1 MNVDAFPVC
10 MAYPLPYPK
19 LALAVLGPLEPRR
32 FVGIGSLPCHSL
44 TYSAGASLRPR
55 GMRRPARVFSC
66 QDRSISE
73 TSRTNPER

>member
-44 TYSAGASLRPR
+44 TYSAGASLPSR
-55 GMRRPARVFSC
+55 GQRPARVLYSA
-66 QDRSISE
+66 QSYSTPGR
-73 TSRTNPER
+73 R